1 MISARRDLMLQ
12 LGTLALAAACQKKE
26 PLPPG
31 PVNAAPKDPD
41 GAGTTPPSARA
52 TALPK
57 RKLGRTGVEVS
68 VLGLGGFHMGQE
80 GSVEDSVRLVRTA
93 IDEGITFL
101 DNCWDY
107 NQGNSESRM
116 GKALSDGYRKRVYLM
131 TKIDGR
137 TKASATAQ
145 LEQSLR
151 RLNTDVIDLVQIH
164 EVIRPNDPQ
173 RCFAAGGCVEALVD
187 AQRSGKLRHIG
198 FTGHKDPSLHLAMLA
213 MARRHGF
220 RFDTVQMPLNV
231 MDAHYR
237 SFEREVLPELVKDEI
252 GVLGMK
258 SCGAGEL
265 LKSGVVSAEECI
277 RYALSLKTSV
287 VISGMEKLELLRK
300 NLDIVRRFQPYT
312 EEQRRALL
320 ARTEPA
326 AREGKYEPF
335 KTSGQFDGTEQNPH
349 WLEEARL

>member
-1 MISARRDLMLQ
+1 MISARRNVVLQ

-26 PLPPG
+26 PLPAG
-31 PVNAAPKDPD
+31 PVNPAPKDPD
-41 GAGTTPPSARA
+41 GTGTTVSAV
-52 TALPK
+52 TTPLPK

-116 GKALSDGYRKRVYLM
+116 GKALADGYRKRVYLM

-164 EVIRPNDPQ
+164 EVIRPNDPE
-173 RCFAAGGCVEALVD
+173 RCFAAGGCVEALVE
-187 AQRSGKLRHIG
+187 AQKSGKLRHIG
-198 FTGHKDPSLHLAMLA
+198 FTGHKDPSIHLAMLA
-213 MARRHGF
+213 MAQRHGF

-237 SFEREVLPELVKDEI
+237 SFEREVLPALVKDEI

-265 LKSGVVSAEECI
+265 LKSGVVTAEECL
-277 RYALSLKTSV
+277 RYALSLETSV

-300 NLDIVRRFQPYT
+300 NVDIVRRFQPYT
-312 EEQRRALL
+312 DEQRRALL

-335 KTSGQFDGTEQNPH
+335 KTSTKFDGTEQNPH

>member
-1 MISARRDLMLQ
+1 
-12 LGTLALAAACQKKE
+12 
-26 PLPPG
+26 
-31 PVNAAPKDPD
+31 
-41 GAGTTPPSARA
+41 
-52 TALPK
+52 
-57 RKLGRTGVEVS
+57 
-68 VLGLGGFHMGQE
+68 MGQE

-93 IDEGITFL
+93 IDGGITFM

-116 GKALSDGYRKRVYLM
+116 GKALADGYRQRVYLM
-131 TKIDGR
+131 TKLDGR
-137 TKASATAQ
+137 TKASALAQ

-164 EVIRPNDPQ
+164 EIIRPSDPQ
-173 RCFAAGGCVEALVD
+173 RCFAAGGCIEALIE
-187 AQRSGKLRHIG
+187 AQKAGKLRHIG

-213 MARRHGF
+213 TARRHNF

-258 SCGAGEL
+258 SCGSGEL
-265 LKSGVVSAEECI
+265 MKSGVVSAEECI

-287 VISGMEKLELLRK
+287 VISGMEKLDILRK
-300 NLDIVRRFQPYT
+300 NLDIVRRFKPYS
-312 EEQRRALL
+312 EEERLALL
-320 ARTEPA
+320 ARTAPA
-326 AREGKYEPF
+326 AREGKYELF
-335 KTSGQFDGTEQNPH
+335 KTSQRFDGTEQNPH

>member
-1 MISARRDLMLQ
+1 MQ
-12 LGTLALAAACQKKE
+12 LGTLALAAACSKKE
-26 PLPPG
+26 PPPSG
-31 PVNAAPKDPD
+31 PVNTAPK
-41 GAGTTPPSARA
+41 TPSSAAA
-52 TALPK
+52 TKELPR

-68 VLGLGGFHMGQE
+68 ALGLGGFHMGQE

-107 NQGNSESRM
+107 NKGNSESRM
-116 GKALSDGYRKRVYLM
+116 GKALADGYRKRVYLM

-137 TKASATAQ
+137 SKATALAQ
-145 LEQSLR
+145 LEQSLE

-164 EVIRPNDPQ
+164 EVIRTDDPE
-173 RCFAAGGCVEALVD
+173 RCFAAGGCVEGLVE
-187 AQRSGKLRHIG
+187 AQKAGKLRHIG
-198 FTGHKDPSLHLAMLA
+198 FTGHKDPSIHLAMLA
-213 MARRHGF
+213 KAKQHGF

-237 SFEREVLPELVKDEI
+237 SFEREVLPELVRDEI

-258 SCGAGEL
+258 SCGSGEL
-265 LKSGVVSAEECI
+265 LKSDVVSAEECI

-287 VISGMEKLELLRK
+287 VISGMENLEVLRK
-300 NLDIVRRFQPYT
+300 NLDIVRRFEPYSD
-312 EEQRRALL
+312 EQRRALL

-326 AREGKYEPF
+326 AKDGKFEPF
-335 KTSGQFDGTEQNPH
+335 KTSQKFDGTVQNPH